1 MKYGAATATW
11 TVVSQVATIPAQTA
25 VPTNLQLRDLVDQDT
40 DRIDRAQFEDMAV
53 QLMQL
58 FETMGVAEGPAY
70 PAIAVTPIAVFREFG
85 TRSPG

>member
-1 MKYGAATATW
+1 
-11 TVVSQVATIPAQTA
+11 VATIPAQTA
-25 VPTNLQLRDLVDQDT
+25 VPTDLQLGDLVDQN

-58 FETMGVAEGPAY
+58 FETMGIAEGPAY

-85 TRSPG
+85 VRSPS